1 MRRELRQLQRRLG
14 ITFIHVTHNQ
24 EEALA
29 IADRIVVM
37 NSGRIEQIDSPPA
50 IYNRPATLFVAR
62 FMGDNNIIPAT
73 VSNVIGSR
81 IELRHGDLVLESH
94 TPVPTPSPGTHVHA
108 VIPAA
113 HVRVEPATTPTR
125 TNALK
130 ARLIFVE
137 YLGDVTKLFF
147 SHPSVGELLVK
158 TFSSPTYSDADIG
171 NEFWLTWEGHYVHI
185 LRAD

>member
-1 MRRELRQLQRRLG
+1 
-14 ITFIHVTHNQ
+14 
-24 EEALA
+24 
-29 IADRIVVM
+29 
-37 NSGRIEQIDSPPA
+37 
-50 IYNRPATLFVAR
+50 
-62 FMGDNNIIPAT
+62 MGDNNIIPAT